1 MTTPTKAAAVLIDGR
16 LPTYLHNVTV
26 DDAPVVVTELA
37 AGSILITLADG
48 ALIAIDR
55 VPADSLPHAIRQDTL
70 AARAAALRQLTPWA
84 YVVIVGSL
92 LPLAGGHTGING
104 SPTQWAWSAIQ
115 GALASVQEIGCV
127 VMHVRGD
134 TEFVKVVETIARRDR
149 GRVRL
154 QPVREALFA
163 SPAEQILCAIP
174 GIGEQ
179 RAEAILRETGER
191 AVLALV
197 SVTDPAHKASGIGPE
212 TIKRARQALGLADGE
227 YLAIDSRN

>member
-1 MTTPTKAAAVLIDGR
+1 MTAPTAAAVLIDAR
-16 LPTYLHNVTV
+16 QPAYLHTLTV
-26 DDAPVVVTELA
+26 DGAPIVVTDLA

-84 YVVIVGSL
+84 YVVVVGSL
-92 LPLAGGHTGING
+92 LPLASGHTGING
-104 SPTQWAWSAIQ
+104 APTQWAWAAIQ
-115 GALASVQEIGCV
+115 GALASVQELGCV
-127 VMHVRGD
+127 VMHTRGD
-134 TEFVKVVETIARRDR
+134 TEFVKTVETIAHRDR

-163 SPAEQILCAIP
+163 SPAEQILCALP
-174 GIGEQ
+174 HIGEQ
-179 RAEAILRETGER
+179 RAERILRESGER

-197 SVTDPAHKASGIGPE
+197 SLTNPDHPISGVGPE
-212 TIKRARQALGLADGE
+212 TIKSARQALGLADGE